1 MGNKDRHI
9 KALAAMSRTDEHEL
23 LLEMLDY
30 YGAKGLYELTEKQ
43 TEDFLNMKLEELY
56 RGKKK
61 SAD

>member
-9 KALAAMSRTDEHEL
+9 KALAAMSRTDQHEL
-23 LLEMLDY
+23 LIEMMNY
-30 YGAKGLYELTEKQ
+30 YGVQGLYELTEKQ